1 MQKVSQNVL
10 KTARGREIALNAK
23 KAFRFNEVHPT
34 LELLWEQK
42 ALIFNHY
49 TAMFFVRNT
58 QLSCIANILSLK
70 KSGTHLTTLIL

>member
-1 MQKVSQNVL
+1 MKF
-10 KTARGREIALNAK
+10 IA
-23 KAFRFNEVHPT
+23 T

-42 ALIFNHY
+42 ALIFDLY

-70 KSGTHLTTLIL
+70 KSETHLTMLILYSL